1 MLRKVAQQVLRDDE
15 FRVEVETKFI
25 GDDLGDDLSFK
36 TIYEK
41 FKGYTFTNYFNEIYQ
56 TYNYKSVSN
65 TLFYYTYKLNDE
77 DKIKFLYQT
86 RISMF
91 CDSDEIIDFL
101 NVCEL
106 DDESINEA
114 DLEIK
119 NNFNYISNIKLKAK
133 MDTTFYKLL
142 TPSRSDYRESDIDE
156 EEDEDEDES
165 EEEYDDYLPP
175 LELPFFQDRCVVCME
190 NKPQILILPC
200 LHICHCITCDEE
212 GLMNKCSMCR
222 EKIDRKIVITK

>member
-1 MLRKVAQQVLRDDE
+1 MLRKVTQEVLRDDE
-15 FRVEVETKFI
+15 FRVEVKTNFI

-41 FKGYTFTNYFNEIYQ
+41 FKDYAFTNYFNEIYQ

-65 TLFYYTYKLNDE
+65 ALFYYTYKLNEE
-77 DKIKFLYQT
+77 DKIKFLYQR

-106 DDESINEA
+106 DNESINEA

-119 NNFNYISNIKLKAK
+119 NNFNYITNIKLKAK
-133 MDTTFYKLL
+133 IDTTFYKLL
-142 TPSRSDYRESDIDE
+142 TPSHRESDFDE
-156 EEDEDEDES
+156 EEDEDDYES
-165 EEEYDDYLPP
+165 EEEYNDYLPN
-175 LELPFFQDRCVVCME
+175 LELPFFQDTCSICMD

-200 LHICHCITCDEE
+200 LHICHCIACDEE
-212 GLMNKCSMCR
+212 GLINKCPICR
-222 EKIDRKIVITK
+222 EKIERKIVITK